1 MHQTSY
7 SAHGEFMGVCNCF
20 AQIGGSEFLHGFKD
34 VNWNRGCQDE
44 RQQPDTWTP
53 FCTLG
58 CESCG
63 EHSCHGCV
71 NSTSLNMP
79 VKQGR
84 TFREES
90 NICSG
95 EGHQTAVDAGKLVRL
110 VRLRKKCGNSQRKGG
125 GFILKHPENWSGIGM
140 SSHSMPKL
148 LSQLARK
155 LSDKVMTSGLKPLD
169 RLDVECSS

>member
-1 MHQTSY
+1 MVQIDLLRKDS
-7 SAHGEFMGVCNCF
+7 VCLMSNT
-20 AQIGGSEFLHGFKD
+20 QYH
-34 VNWNRGCQDE
+34 
-44 RQQPDTWTP
+44 TWTP

-58 CESCG
+58 YESCG

-95 EGHQTAVDAGKLVRL
+95 EGHQTAVDAAKSAAIGAASWNTYE
-110 VRLRKKCGNSQRKGG
+110 NSQHKGG
-125 GFILKHPENWSGIGM
+125 GFILKHPENRSGTGAFSQSI
-140 SSHSMPKL
+140 PKL
-148 LSQLARK
+148 LSQPARK
-155 LSDKVMTSGLKPLD
+155 LSDKAQTCRSA
-169 RLDVECSS
+169 

>member
-1 MHQTSY
+1 
-7 SAHGEFMGVCNCF
+7 
-20 AQIGGSEFLHGFKD
+20 
-34 VNWNRGCQDE
+34 
-44 RQQPDTWTP
+44 
-53 FCTLG
+53 
-58 CESCG
+58 
-63 EHSCHGCV
+63 
-71 NSTSLNMP
+71 MP

-95 EGHQTAVDAGKLVRL
+95 EGHQTAVDAAKSAAIGAASWNTYE
-110 VRLRKKCGNSQRKGG
+110 NSQHEGG
-125 GFILKHPENWSGIGM
+125 GFILKHPENRSGIGM

-169 RLDVECSS
+169 RLDVECGS